1 MGISKSDLIL
11 ENKKLESTI
20 DIIRK
25 EISNLSTDLYDK
37 ETKLREFQTM
47 MWDNRAELDAAEM
60 KTLRTSNDLEV
71 FFLEQK
77 AKKFKKLYQIQ
88 NKPYFAKLKQLAFD
102 VEQEKYDTVSMDVLS
117 MGMSGDYMAAIEEG
131 ATHIRVGTSIF
142 GQRNY
147 TANQQ

>member
-20 DIIRK
+20 DIIRN

-47 MWDNRAELDAAEM
+47 MWDNRAELDPAEM
-60 KTLRTSNDLEV
+60 KTLRTSNDMEV

-88 NKPYFAKLKQLAFD
+88 NKPYFARIDF
-102 VEQEKYDTVSMDVLS
+102 E
-117 MGMSGDYMAAIEEG
+117 
-131 ATHIRVGTSIF
+131 TH
-142 GQRNY
+142 
-147 TANQQ
+147 